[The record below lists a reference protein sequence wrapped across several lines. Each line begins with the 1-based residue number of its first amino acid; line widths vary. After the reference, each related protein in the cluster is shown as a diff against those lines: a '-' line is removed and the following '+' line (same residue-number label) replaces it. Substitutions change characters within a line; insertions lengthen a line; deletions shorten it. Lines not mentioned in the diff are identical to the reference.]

1 VCPTPPLN
9 GVQYP
14 PAPCALPANVGSAH
28 VKGAEIETEI
38 HPLTGWEIDASG
50 SWLDFGYTEITNP
63 NTGITRDM
71 VTPYTP
77 KWKWSVGTQYEAQ
90 LGDFG
95 SITPRVDVSH
105 NAAQFSNA
113 INSTDWNRID
123 AYTIMNA
130 SLTWRSKEAVWQGAL
145 NVTNVSDKLY
155 YLTLFDTHTSSGYL
169 NGQPAMPRQWSVTV
183 KRNF

>member
-1 VCPTPPLN
+1 M
-9 GVQYP
+9 P
-14 PAPCALPANVGSAH
+14 PAAGSISATRN
-28 VKGAEIETEI
+28 IS
-38 HPLTGWEIDASG
+38 D
-50 SWLDFGYTEITNP
+50 P

-90 LGDFG
+90 IGDFG

-113 INSTDWNRID
+113 INDQEWNRID

-130 SLTWRSKEAVWQGAL
+130 SLTWRSKDAVWTGAPERHA
-145 NVTNVSDKLY
+145 
-155 YLTLFDTHTSSGYL
+155 TLRTSC
-169 NGQPAMPRQWSVTV
+169 TT
-183 KRNF
+183 